1 MTKKVLGI
9 SLALILLVAGS
20 VWFVFGDR
28 IARVQV
34 VSSLFTGAEQIDN
47 FNRMH
52 MMFPVTTMP
61 AAEQPY
67 SFPVVETVPLPTEFI
82 YRGEQVETA
91 EFLARTDTGAVLVI
105 KDGAIQFEQY
115 WRSGG
120 QTQTWLSM
128 SVAKSFISA
137 LIGIAIEHGD
147 IRDINDP
154 ITDYAPE
161 LAGSAYDNVAIKDIL
176 QMSSGASWNED
187 YGDPESDINRFAR
200 VFALGGSM
208 NKFAT
213 TLTREMA
220 PGTYNRYNS
229 TDTQALGMLL
239 AAATGRSIT
248 EYMIEN
254 LWHPMGA
261 ENTGYWLTDADN
273 MEMAFGGLNITAR
286 DYAKLGELYRLGGA
300 FNGHQIVPA
309 DWVSASVVAD
319 APHLVPG
326 DNPASDWPL
335 GYGYQWWIP
344 EGTTGEFMAIG
355 VYNQFIYIAPE
366 ADMVV
371 VKLSAN
377 SAYGTPEDEGASS
390 EFESIEFFRA
400 TVSQQ

>member
-137 LIGIAIEHGD
+137 LIGIAIEQGH

-300 FNGHQIVPA
+300 FNGQQIVPA
-309 DWVSASVVAD
+309 DWVSASIVAD
-319 APHLVPG
+319 APHLIPG

-344 EGTTGEFMAIG
+344 EGISGEFMAIG

-366 ADMVV
+366 SNTVI

-377 SAYGTPEDEGASS
+377 STYGTPEDKDASS

-400 TVSQQ
+400 IAGQP

>member
-137 LIGIAIEHGD
+137 LIGIAIEQGH

-326 DNPASDWPL
+326 DNPA
-335 GYGYQWWIP
+335 
-344 EGTTGEFMAIG
+344 
-355 VYNQFIYIAPE
+355 
-366 ADMVV
+366 
-371 VKLSAN
+371 
-377 SAYGTPEDEGASS
+377 
-390 EFESIEFFRA
+390 
-400 TVSQQ
+400 

>member
-1 MTKKVLGI
+1 MIKKGLAI
-9 SLALILLVAGS
+9 SLAILILVAAS
-20 VWFVFGDR
+20 LWYFFSDR
-28 IARVQV
+28 IERVQI
-34 VSSLFTGAEQIDN
+34 VSSLFTGVEQIDN

-52 MMFPVTTMP
+52 QMFPVTAMP
-61 AAEQPY
+61 AADQPY
-67 SFPVVETVPLPTEFI
+67 SFQVAESVPLPTEFS
-82 YRGEQVETA
+82 YGGKRVEA
-91 EFLARTDTGAVLVI
+91 EEFLARTDTGAVLVV

-137 LIGIAIEHGD
+137 LIGIAIEQGH

-187 YGDPESDINRFAR
+187 YSDPESDINRFAR

-208 NKFAT
+208 NKFAI

-239 AAATGRSIT
+239 TAATGRSIT

-254 LWHPMGA
+254 LWHSMGA
-261 ENTGYWLTDADN
+261 EHTGYWLTDADN

-300 FNGHQIVPA
+300 FNGQQIVPA
-309 DWVSASVVAD
+309 DWVSASIVAD
-319 APHLVPG
+319 APHLIPG
-326 DNPASDWPL
+326 VNPASDWPL

-344 EGTTGEFMAIG
+344 EGIAGEFMAIG

-366 ADMVV
+366 SNTVI

-377 SAYGTPEDEGASS
+377 SAYGTPEDKDASS

-400 TVSQQ
+400 IAGQP

>member
-1 MTKKVLGI
+1 MIKKGLAI
-9 SLALILLVAGS
+9 SLAILVLVAAS
-20 VWFVFGDR
+20 LWYFFSDR
-28 IARVQV
+28 IERVQI
-34 VSSLFTGAEQIDN
+34 VSSLFTGVEQIDN

-52 MMFPVTTMP
+52 QMFPVTAMP
-61 AAEQPY
+61 AADQPY
-67 SFPVVETVPLPTEFI
+67 SFQVVESVPLPTEFS
-82 YRGEQVETA
+82 YGGKRVETE
-91 EFLARTDTGAVLVI
+91 EFLARTDTGAVLVV

-137 LIGIAIEHGD
+137 LIGIAIEQGH

-220 PGTYNRYNS
+220 PGTYDRYNS

-239 AAATGRSIT
+239 TAATGRSIT

-261 ENTGYWLTDADN
+261 EHTGYWLTDADN

-300 FNGHQIVPA
+300 FNGQQIVPA
-309 DWVSASVVAD
+309 DWVSASIVAD
-319 APHLVPG
+319 APHLIPG
-326 DNPASDWPL
+326 VNPASDWPL

-344 EGTTGEFMAIG
+344 EGIAGEFMAIG

-366 ADMVV
+366 SNTVI

-377 SAYGTPEDEGASS
+377 SAYGTPEDKDASS

-400 TVSQQ
+400 IAGQP

>member
-67 SFPVVETVPLPTEFI
+67 SFLVVETVPLPTEFI

-137 LIGIAIEHGD
+137 LIGIAIEQGH

-239 AAATGRSIT
+239 TAATGRSIT

-261 ENTGYWLTDADN
+261 ENIGYWLTDADN

-300 FNGHQIVPA
+300 LNGHQIVPA
-309 DWVSASVVAD
+309 DWVSASIVAD

-335 GYGYQWWIP
+335 GYGHQWWIP

>member
-137 LIGIAIEHGD
+137 LIGIAIEQGH

-286 DYAKLGELYRLGGA
+286 DYGKLGELYRLGGA
-300 FNGHQIVPA
+300 LNGHQIVPA
-309 DWVSASVVAD
+309 DWVSASIVAD

-366 ADMVV
+366 ADMVI

>member
-137 LIGIAIEHGD
+137 LIGIAIEQGH

-161 LAGSAYDNVAIKDIL
+161 LAGAAYDNVAIKDIL
-176 QMSSGASWNED
+176 QMSSGASWYEE

-239 AAATGRSIT
+239 TAATGRSIT

-300 FNGHQIVPA
+300 LNGHQIVPA
-309 DWVSASVVAD
+309 DWVSASIVAD

-335 GYGYQWWIP
+335 GYGHQWWIP

>member
-137 LIGIAIEHGD
+137 LIGIAIEHGH

-208 NKFAT
+208 NKFAI

>member
-137 LIGIAIEHGD
+137 LIGIAIEQGH

-239 AAATGRSIT
+239 TAATGRSIT

-261 ENTGYWLTDADN
+261 ENIGYWLTDADN

-300 FNGHQIVPA
+300 LNGHQIVPA
-309 DWVSASVVAD
+309 DWVSASIVAD

>member
-137 LIGIAIEHGD
+137 LIGIAIEQGH

-239 AAATGRSIT
+239 TAATGRSIT

-261 ENTGYWLTDADN
+261 DNTGYWLTDADN

-300 FNGHQIVPA
+300 LNGHQIVPA
-309 DWVSASVVAD
+309 DWVSASIVAD

-390 EFESIEFFRA
+390 GFESIEFFRA

>member
-137 LIGIAIEHGD
+137 LIGIAIEQGH

-239 AAATGRSIT
+239 TAATGRSIT

-261 ENTGYWLTDADN
+261 ENIGYWLTDADN

-300 FNGHQIVPA
+300 LNGHQIVPA
-309 DWVSASVVAD
+309 DWVSASIVAD

-335 GYGYQWWIP
+335 GYGHQWWIP

-390 EFESIEFFRA
+390 EFESTEFFRA

>member
-137 LIGIAIEHGD
+137 LIGIAIEQGH

-239 AAATGRSIT
+239 TAATGRSIT

-300 FNGHQIVPA
+300 LNGHQIVPA
-309 DWVSASVVAD
+309 DWVSASIVAD

-344 EGTTGEFMAIG
+344 AGTTGEFMAIG

>member
-137 LIGIAIEHGD
+137 LIGIAIEQGH

-239 AAATGRSIT
+239 TAATGRSIT

-261 ENTGYWLTDADN
+261 ENIGYWLTDADN

-300 FNGHQIVPA
+300 LNGHQIVPA
-309 DWVSASVVAD
+309 DWVSASIVAD

-335 GYGYQWWIP
+335 GYGHQWWIP

>member
-67 SFPVVETVPLPTEFI
+67 SFLVVETVPLPTEFI

-137 LIGIAIEHGD
+137 LIGIAIEQGH

-239 AAATGRSIT
+239 TAATGRSIT

-300 FNGHQIVPA
+300 LNGHQIVPA
-309 DWVSASVVAD
+309 DWVSASIVAD

-335 GYGYQWWIP
+335 GYGHQWWIP

>member
-137 LIGIAIEHGD
+137 LIGIAIEQGH

-239 AAATGRSIT
+239 TAATGRSIT

-286 DYAKLGELYRLGGA
+286 DYGKLGELYRLGGA
-300 FNGHQIVPA
+300 LNGHQIVPA
-309 DWVSASVVAD
+309 DWVSASIVAD

-335 GYGYQWWIP
+335 GYGHQWWIP

>member
-1 MTKKVLGI
+1 MIKKGLAI
-9 SLALILLVAGS
+9 SLAILVLVAAS
-20 VWFVFGDR
+20 LWYFFSDR
-28 IARVQV
+28 IERVQI
-34 VSSLFTGAEQIDN
+34 VSSLFTGVEQIDN

-52 MMFPVTTMP
+52 QMFPVTAMP
-61 AAEQPY
+61 AADQPY
-67 SFPVVETVPLPTEFI
+67 SFQVAESVPLPTEFS
-82 YRGEQVETA
+82 YGGKRVETE
-91 EFLARTDTGAVLVI
+91 EFLARTDTGAVLVV

-137 LIGIAIEHGD
+137 LIGIAIEQGH

-187 YGDPESDINRFAR
+187 YSDPESDINRFAR

-208 NKFAT
+208 NKFAI

-239 AAATGRSIT
+239 TAATGRSIT

-254 LWHPMGA
+254 LWHSMGA
-261 ENTGYWLTDADN
+261 EHTGYWLTDADN

-300 FNGHQIVPA
+300 FNGQQIVPA
-309 DWVSASVVAD
+309 DWVSASIVAD
-319 APHLVPG
+319 APHLIPG
-326 DNPASDWPL
+326 VNPASDWPL

-344 EGTTGEFMAIG
+344 EGIAGEFMAIG

-366 ADMVV
+366 SNTVI

-377 SAYGTPEDEGASS
+377 SAYGTPEDKDASS

-400 TVSQQ
+400 IAGQP

>member
-1 MTKKVLGI
+1 MIKKGLAI
-9 SLALILLVAGS
+9 SLAILVLVAAS
-20 VWFVFGDR
+20 LWYFFSDR
-28 IARVQV
+28 IERVQI
-34 VSSLFTGAEQIDN
+34 VSSLFTGVEQIDN

-52 MMFPVTTMP
+52 QMFPVTAMP
-61 AAEQPY
+61 AADQPY
-67 SFPVVETVPLPTEFI
+67 SFQVVESVPLPTEFS
-82 YRGEQVETA
+82 YGGKRVETE
-91 EFLARTDTGAVLVI
+91 EFLARTDTGAVLVV

-137 LIGIAIEHGD
+137 LIGIAIEQGH

-239 AAATGRSIT
+239 TAATGRSIT

-261 ENTGYWLTDADN
+261 EHTGYWLTDADN

-300 FNGHQIVPA
+300 FNGQQIVPA
-309 DWVSASVVAD
+309 DWVSASIVAD
-319 APHLVPG
+319 APHLIPG
-326 DNPASDWPL
+326 VNPASDWPL

-344 EGTTGEFMAIG
+344 EGIAGEFMAIG

-366 ADMVV
+366 SNTVI

-377 SAYGTPEDEGASS
+377 SAYGTPEDKDASS

-400 TVSQQ
+400 IAGQP